1 MRLPWPSPAF
11 PAAFQNTQ
19 AGLSRLVQVC
29 LSTAQFRT
37 PREALNTQVRSSPP
51 SAATHPPLA
60 SDNISTTSVRPPP
73 SSLPFFLAHRS
84 EPTSRVRRPQA
95 NATISAPRLFTSPE
109 ESWLRHRIGPQ
120 RWLSSRLPPSSSCL
134 SATVVPARYVEIAFL
149 RASLCLYRPPAELLP
164 RLRRPAQ
171 RSSRPRTSRSHA
183 NRRPLPV

>member
-1 MRLPWPSPAF
+1 MCKFAF
-11 PAAFQNTQ
+11 PLHNFAPP
-19 AGLSRLVQVC
+19 GRP
-29 LSTAQFRT
+29 STHRYG
-37 PREALNTQVRSSPP
+37 PLPP
-51 SAATHPPLA
+51 PPLRILP
-60 SDNISTTSVRPPP
+60 SHPTTSAQRACALLRPRF
-73 SSLPFFLAHRS
+73 LFFLAHRS